1 MRLSFPVGSTRRVA
15 LEILG
20 GMAIIVLGLWLLV
33 ALLAFQSHRQAVAS
47 AVANGR
53 NLARSLAEYQ
63 DSSVRAIDLSLQ
75 QLREHWLRDPASFAE
90 AVARHEDHLSKEKV
104 IQVAVVDRDAW
115 MRYSRLPQANPRL
128 NFADR
133 EYFQVQKNRGTD
145 ELYIS
150 APVMGRVTKQWAI
163 QVTRPIFD
171 ADTRFEGVI
180 IVAVPPP
187 ALEVVLQDIDLG
199 GNGVIMLARAD
210 GTILARSGGLP
221 RAKQGTLAGWPGVG
235 ADTPASGEFHG
246 PSRVDGV
253 ERFYAYRKLQNYP
266 LTIYLGQGAETV
278 LAPYYRDRNL
288 LLASGALGTVL
299 LIAVALLLVARARE
313 RARFAE
319 ERERVMLEL
328 HDTII
333 QSIYAIGLTLESG
346 RRTLE
351 KDPAR
356 ASRILAEAEA
366 NLNLVIQD
374 LRTFLTGERRAPYSE
389 QEFMTEIERMVPRP
403 DHGPQFSVEVD
414 RTLIAALKPRQAENV
429 LRIAREAVSNIVR
442 HANARNGRLVLE
454 RQGERAR
461 LEVSDDGVGIGSQDE
476 ARLGLGLHH
485 IEARARKLRGTAS
498 FDRSPA
504 GGTRVAVEFPCRAS
518 P

>member
-1 MRLSFPVGSTRRVA
+1 MRLSFPGGITGRVP

-20 GMAIIVLGLWLLV
+20 GTALIVVGLWALV
-33 ALLAFQSHRQAVAS
+33 ALLAFQAHRQAVERAI
-47 AVANGR
+47 ANGR

-63 DSSVRAIDLSLQ
+63 DSSVRTIDLSLQ
-75 QLREHWLRDPASFAE
+75 QLREHWLRDAASFPK
-90 AVARHEDHLSKEKV
+90 AVAQHEEHLKKEKV

-115 MRYSRLPQANPRL
+115 LVYSRLPLPARI
-128 NFADR
+128 NFSDR
-133 EYFQVQKNRGTD
+133 EYYQEMKRRGTD

-163 QVTRPIFD
+163 QLTRPLFD
-171 ADTRFEGVI
+171 AEKRFNGFIV
-180 IVAVPPP
+180 VAVPPP
-187 ALEVVLQDIDLG
+187 ALEGLLQDIDLG
-199 GNGVIMLARAD
+199 ANGVIMLARTD

-221 RAKQGTLAGWPGVG
+221 RDQQANLAGWPGVG
-235 ADTPASGEFHG
+235 DDAPASGEFRG
-246 PSRVDGV
+246 AGKVDGV
-253 ERFYAYRKLQNYP
+253 ERFYAYRRLPNYA
-266 LTIYLGQGAETV
+266 LTVFLGQDTETV
-278 LAPYYRDRNL
+278 LAPYYRDRNV
-288 LLASGALGTVL
+288 LLASGGLGTVL
-299 LIAVALLLVARARE
+299 FFAVALLLVARARE
-313 RARFAE
+313 RARFAD

-328 HDTII
+328 HDTSI
-333 QSIYAIGLTLESG
+333 QSIYAIGLTLEHG

-351 KDPAR
+351 KDPAQ
-356 ASRILAEAEA
+356 ASHILAGAEA

-389 QEFMTEIERMVPRP
+389 QEFMTEIERIVPP
-403 DHGPQFSVEVD
+403 AEHGPQFSVEVD
-414 RTLIAALKPRQAENV
+414 RTLIPALKPRQAENV
-429 LRIAREAVSNIVR
+429 LRIAREAVSNVVR
-442 HANARNGRLVLE
+442 HANARHGRLLLE
-454 RQGERAR
+454 RRGERAR

-498 FDRSPA
+498 FERSPA